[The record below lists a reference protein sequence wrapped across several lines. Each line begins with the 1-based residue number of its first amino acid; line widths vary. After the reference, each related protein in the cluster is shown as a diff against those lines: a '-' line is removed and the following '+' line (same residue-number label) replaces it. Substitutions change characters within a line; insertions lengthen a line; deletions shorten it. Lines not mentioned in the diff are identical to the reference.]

1 MRYRM
6 AAIAAAALLCTVSA
20 VSCGKDSDSS
30 SVSVKIGNTTEASSE
45 AASEDSTEK
54 TSSAEEKTTEK
65 ASEEKTT
72 EAATEEETTEAETT
86 EEKTTEAATQEKT
99 TEEKTEPKASSRE
112 IDGNSFIGFEI
123 NELKDVLGEQSGTY
137 TAEACLPV
145 GEDGNAYVYDFDG
158 LEAECYL
165 QEDMHYICKIAIK
178 SNKYSIP
185 GGITVGSSKNDVQ
198 AAYAD
203 AAVQGNGDM
212 NYHTVTYDI
221 YFTMSGDSVAEIEY
235 LLNY

>member
-45 AASEDSTEK
+45 AVSEKSTEK
-54 TSSAEEKTTEK
+54 TSAAEEKTTEK
-65 ASEEKTT
+65 ASETKTT
-72 EAATEEETTEAETT
+72 EAATEEKTTEAETT
-86 EEKTTEAATQEKT
+86 EEQTTEAVTQEQT
-99 TEEKTEPKASSRE
+99 TEEKTEPKASSNE
-112 IDGNSFIGFEI
+112 IDGNNFIGFEI
-123 NELKDVLGEQSGTY
+123 NELKDVLGEQSGSY
-137 TAEACLPV
+137 MAEACLPV

-165 QEDMHYICKIAIK
+165 QGGMHYISKIAIN

-185 GGITVGSSKNDVQ
+185 GGITVGSSKNDVS
-198 AAYAD
+198 AAYSG
-203 AAVQGNGDM
+203 AAVQGNGDI
-212 NYHTVTYDI
+212 NYHTEAYDI